1 MTNKHSSFD
10 NSQVASSLFW
20 CDGTPR
26 SIDSAFGEY
35 FFAAPRRS
43 LMWSKEEERRA
54 QLLIGKRGPAPKR
67 VGPSITLRGSL
78 PPHDRSAHGLP
89 SHLVRAPVR
98 TPVAYSRA
106 VPGTPAIVALK
117 DHAS

>member
-26 SIDSAFGEY
+26 SIDSAFGE
-35 FFAAPRRS
+35 FFFGAPRRCV
-43 LMWSKEEERRA
+43 MWSKEEERRA

-67 VGPSITLRGSL
+67 AGPSITLRGSL
-78 PPHDRSAHGLP
+78 PPDDRSAHGLP

-106 VPGTPAIVALK
+106 VPGTPASNSKRKA
-117 DHAS
+117 A

>member
-1 MTNKHSSFD
+1 MTGINGMTNVNTSTAK
-10 NSQVASSLFW
+10 
-20 CDGTPR
+20 
-26 SIDSAFGEY
+26 SAFEDY
-35 FFAAPRRS
+35 ATAPRRS

-67 VGPSITLRGSL
+67 VGPSITLRGSS
-78 PPHDRSAHGLP
+78 PPPDDRSAHGLP

-106 VPGTPAIVALK
+106 VPGTPATVALK
-117 DHAS
+117 DHAP

>member
-20 CDGTPR
+20 SDGTPR
-26 SIDSAFGEY
+26 SIDSAFGE
-35 FFAAPRRS
+35 FFFGVPRRS
-43 LMWSKEEERRA
+43 LMWNKEEERRA

-67 VGPSITLRGSL
+67 AGPSITLRGSL
-78 PPHDRSAHGLP
+78 PPDDRSAHGLP

-98 TPVAYSRA
+98 TPVAYSLA
-106 VPGTPAIVALK
+106 VPGTPAIQSQSKA
-117 DHAS
+117 A

>member
-1 MTNKHSSFD
+1 M
-10 NSQVASSLFW
+10 ASSLFW

-26 SIDSAFGEY
+26 SIDSAFGE
-35 FFAAPRRS
+35 FFFGVPRRS

-54 QLLIGKRGPAPKR
+54 QLLIGKRGPAPKSH
-67 VGPSITLRGSL
+67 GPNITLRGSL
-78 PPHDRSAHGLP
+78 PPPAPAPDDRSAHGLP

-106 VPGTPAIVALK
+106 VPGTPAIKSKSKA
-117 DHAS
+117 A